1 MIHMKRVLSIIT
13 VGCLLI
19 ACKSQ
24 LIENVGIKLIKIEVN
39 KRTDRQK
46 FNVTSAK
53 KAVAIVNELNHCT
66 KEPVYFKSNYTLT
79 IIYNDGL
86 QRAVFCNGN
95 SMMIDGVTYKIDKYI
110 EEIIK

>member
-1 MIHMKRVLSIIT
+1 M
-13 VGCLLI
+13 LI

-24 LIENVGIKLIKIEVN
+24 LIDNVGIKLIKIEIN
-39 KRTDRQK
+39 KHADPQK
-46 FNVTSAK
+46 FNITSAK
-53 KAVAIVNELNHCT
+53 KAASIVNELNHCT

-79 IIYNDGL
+79 IIYYNGL
-86 QRAVFCNGN
+86 QRAVFCNGD

>member
-1 MIHMKRVLSIIT
+1 MKRVLSIIT

-24 LIENVGIKLIKIEVN
+24 LIDNTGIKLITIEVN
-39 KRTDRQK
+39 KRNDSQK
-46 FNVTSAK
+46 YNITSTK

-66 KEPVYFKSNYTLT
+66 KEPVYFKSNYTLA
-79 IIYNDGL
+79 IIYKNGS
-86 QRAVFCNGN
+86 QRTAFCNGD